1 MRMDRL
7 DANKES
13 AVLRT
18 YLRTLSRP
26 VALLALFAMAACQA
40 ADGTTQAPD
49 TAMVSAIMS
58 GLGAVDPKAKPID
71 YKPRAPLAMPAEP
84 TALPKP
90 ETKVA
95 GSQSKDWPAAE
106 KSDDFDAVKALYAK
120 KSVGGSDGNENTR
133 LTPEQARGINIYN
146 TKPRDPV
153 AEKRQAELDDGARMT
168 PEEMRQQN
176 TAAGELKK
184 QAAGNAQD
192 KLARRYLI
200 EPPSEYNTPAA
211 DAPLPEVVADDE
223 KKDASS
229 AIACAGSNR
238 NLNCKE

>member
-1 MRMDRL
+1 M
-7 DANKES
+7 
-13 AVLRT
+13 LRT
-18 YLRTLSRP
+18 YLRTLSHP
-26 VALLALFAMAACQA
+26 VALLALFALAACQA

-95 GSQSKDWPAAE
+95 GSQSENWPQAQKA
-106 KSDDFDAVKALYAK
+106 DDYEAVKALYAK
-120 KSVGGSDGNENTR
+120 KNVGGHDGNENTR

-146 TKPRDPV
+146 TKPRDFA
-153 AEKRQAELDDGARMT
+153 AEKRQNELEDGARMT
-168 PEEMRQQN
+168 PEEMKAQN
-176 TAAGELKK
+176 TAAGELKQ

-200 EPPSEYNTPAA
+200 EPPSEYSTPAGG
-211 DAPLPEVVADDE
+211 APLPEIVETDDT
-223 KKDASS
+223 AARVSS
-229 AIACAGSNR
+229 EIACSGSNR
-238 NLNCKE
+238 SLKCKDYER

>member
-1 MRMDRL
+1 M
-7 DANKES
+7 
-13 AVLRT
+13 LRT
-18 YLRTLSRP
+18 YLKTLSRP
-26 VALLALFAMAACQA
+26 VALLALFALPACQA

-95 GSQSKDWPAAE
+95 GSQSQDWPASQA
-106 KSDDFDAVKALYAK
+106 SDDYEAVKALYAQK
-120 KSVGGSDGNENTR
+120 NVGGHDGNENTR

-146 TKPRDPV
+146 TKPRDFA
-153 AEKRQAELDDGARMT
+153 AEKRQNELEDGARMT
-168 PEEMRQQN
+168 PEEMKAQN
-176 TAAGELKK
+176 TSAGDLK
-184 QAAGNAQD
+184 QQTAGNAQD

-200 EPPSEYNTPAA
+200 EPPSEYSTPAEGTV
-211 DAPLPEVVADDE
+211 LPEVVEDDT
-223 KKDASS
+223 KRNASS
-229 AIACAGSNR
+229 AIACTGDNR
-238 NLNCKE
+238 SLKCKD